1 MTDRIESGWS
11 GDFDQIVSEYRNRVY
26 GVVLGVVSDPDLA
39 ADVVQETFIR
49 AWRGIARFRGDSSLG
64 TWLYRIAVNTALT
77 ARRRAAGRSS
87 RAAELHDDLAA
98 DATSDVDPEMRGEVV
113 DLRRTLQAALETL
126 PDGQRAVVVLK
137 DIEGW
142 SHAEIAQRLGIT
154 ESAAKV
160 RLHRA
165 HRRLAT
171 ILGAIG

>member
-1 MTDRIESGWS
+1 MTDRAESGWS
-11 GDFDQIVSEYRNRVY
+11 GDFDQLVSEHRNNVY

-64 TWLYRIAVNTALT
+64 TWLHRIAVNTALT
-77 ARRRAAGRSS
+77 ARRRAAGWNR
-87 RAAELHDDLAA
+87 RAAELDDDLAA
-98 DATSDVDPEMRGEVV
+98 DATADVDPEKRGEVL
-113 DLRRTLQAALETL
+113 DLRRTLEAALDTL
-126 PDGQRAVVVLK
+126 PDGQKAVVVLK
-137 DIEGW
+137 DVEGW
-142 SHAEIAQRLGIT
+142 SHAEIARRLGIT

-171 ILGAIG
+171 LLEAMG